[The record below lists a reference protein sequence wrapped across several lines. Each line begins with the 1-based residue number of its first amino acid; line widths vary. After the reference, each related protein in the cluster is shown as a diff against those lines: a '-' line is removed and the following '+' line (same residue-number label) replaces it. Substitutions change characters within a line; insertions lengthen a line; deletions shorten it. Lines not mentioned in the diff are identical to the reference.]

1 MRLAAESCPACGYTA
16 ETALRNFPF
25 EAEHLERFV
34 DPQGRINAK
43 TRREANRALN
53 ELRREFPQVRPY
65 IFVARL
71 PPNIDVREF
80 GFWLFNRSAPAN
92 KKEKAER
99 PWGLLFVFDRTSR
112 SASLTAGY
120 AIEPFLGHDELKSAL
135 TAARDPFV
143 SGHYGKGIAAMVREL
158 KGFLRTSHQKAAEE
172 LKRWKRN
179 GMPEVQ
185 PAPAPAPSSERK
197 ENVRREQPESQK
209 QLPGENQ
216 SDEELELPEL
226 TVASGQKKEW

>member
-1 MRLAAESCPACGYTA
+1 MRKY
-16 ETALRNFPF
+16 PF

-34 DPQGRINAK
+34 DPQGRIHAK

-53 ELRREFPQVRPY
+53 ELCREFPQVRPY

-112 SASLTAGY
+112 SASLTAGF
-120 AIEPFLGHDELKSAL
+120 ALEPFLSNDDLKTAL
-135 TAARDPFV
+135 MAARDEFV
-143 SGHYGKGIAAMVREL
+143 LGHYGKGIASMAREL
-158 KGFLRTSHQKAAEE
+158 KAVLRESHKKAAEA
-172 LKRWKRN
+172 LKLWKSE
-179 GMPEVQ
+179 GMPEVKA
-185 PAPAPAPSSERK
+185 APAPKPQPKEERG
-197 ENVRREQPESQK
+197 ENVRRGQPDLQK
-209 QLPGENQ
+209 QFQRDDQN
-216 SDEELELPEL
+216 DEDLELPEL
-226 TVASGQKKEW
+226 TVASGKEKEW